1 MSNEVKIRLTG
12 GAFSISGPS
21 ALVPDAQSVVTRLS
35 IHDRLVELVSQ
46 LSVRVEAFGS
56 AFGSDADK
64 ALAAQARE
72 LVAEAE

>member
-12 GAFSISGPS
+12 GAFTISGPS
-21 ALVPDAQSVVTRLS
+21 ALVPDAQRVVARLS
-35 IHDRLVELVSQ
+35 THDRLVELVSQ
-46 LSVRVEAFGS
+46 LSGRVES
-56 AFGSDADK
+56 FGSDADK

>member
-12 GAFSISGPS
+12 VAFSISGPS

-35 IHDRLVELVSQ
+35 THDRLVELVSQ
-46 LSVRVEAFGS
+46 LSVRVE